1 MTIKDCPTCGGTHY
15 GVIKCPYILAPCV
28 ICGAPTIYACS
39 DCAIDAAGRASVHVC
54 SQSGCMDAHEAQAH
68 APAGSPDD
76 PEVDVIGVD
85 RRVEP

>member
-15 GVIKCPYILAPCV
+15 GINKCPYVLAPCV

-39 DCAIDAAGRASVHVC
+39 DCAIYAAGLASTHVC
-54 SQSGCMDAHEAQAH
+54 PHPECQDIHENQCH
-68 APAGSPDD
+68 INDPDL
-76 PEVDVIGVD
+76 DVIGVD